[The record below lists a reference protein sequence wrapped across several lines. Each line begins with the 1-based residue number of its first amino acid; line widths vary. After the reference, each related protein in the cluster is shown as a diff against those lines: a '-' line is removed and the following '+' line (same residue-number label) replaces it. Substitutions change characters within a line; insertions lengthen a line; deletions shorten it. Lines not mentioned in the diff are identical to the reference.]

1 MSNSRPHCKL
11 LHHGVAANSSPKVI
25 ACIPRARSSGG
36 DDGDGDNKHH
46 EVDLVYASHLM
57 LNIASPREIS
67 IGITGISDENYG
79 VGDADDNTNNN
90 NVERIWNVK
99 QTLRTST
106 SLTEAETATA
116 AANVST
122 RTAKRVITCVVQ
134 LKLYQENGTVKNTT
148 ADNDVV
154 VLVIGFSDGS
164 LTSWIRPRE
173 QQDWKEHILLVSAA
187 DDRKDPSSSS
197 EISLEEAAMAA
208 TKGRS
213 ITDIDGF
220 FGYYDENEIEHNS
233 DNNKHMRRLNLSVC
247 ACSSGGAQ
255 YFRFSLTLDLDDAFG
270 NPNQATIKATKR
282 LILTPS
288 NTVKFNTI
296 ESKYVEES
304 GDDNNKNSFGMF
316 LVGTAAPRH
325 NKMHVLVVPPGSL
338 ENAIQTAP
346 IYSGSLTGHEDW
358 ITCFDWTKNI
368 STTPIDTSSDQGCDS
383 NPTSTGCCYLASG
396 SQDGVIR
403 LWKWVTTTTKMT
415 ATRTTSVDKDAGDF
429 SNSIVSDDDDIDLD
443 LEEEEIEGE
452 ARLEITQPSNDYEL
466 TTSVYLEA
474 LLIGHEDM
482 VTSVAW
488 HPDPKKLYDQ
498 DLILVSASMDRS
510 IFLWSSS
517 GESDCNNVGNNS
529 DGAWLPIARVG
540 SPSGILGG
548 T

>member
-1 MSNSRPHCKL
+1 MPQCKL
-11 LHHGVAANSSPKVI
+11 LHHGVAANSSSKVI
-25 ACIPRARSSGG
+25 ACIPRARSSAG
-36 DDGDGDNKHH
+36 DDGDNKHH

-67 IGITGISDENYG
+67 IGNTGNSDKNDG
-79 VGDADDNTNNN
+79 VEDADDNTKNNN
-90 NVERIWNVK
+90 NNIERIWNVK

-106 SLTEAETATA
+106 SLTEAETASA

-134 LKLYQENGTVKNTT
+134 LKVYQENRTVKNTT

-187 DDRKDPSSSS
+187 DDRNDPSSSS
-197 EISLEEAAMAA
+197 EILLEEAAMAA

-220 FGYYDENEIEHNS
+220 FGYYDENEHDG
-233 DNNKHMRRLNLSVC
+233 DNNNNKQMRKLNLSVC

-255 YFRFSLTLDLDDAFG
+255 YFRFSLTLDYDFG

-282 LILTPS
+282 LIQTPS

-296 ESKYVEES
+296 ESKYGEES

-316 LVGTAAPRH
+316 LVGTAAPRY
-325 NKMHVLVVPPGSL
+325 NKIHVLVVPPGPL

-368 STTPIDTSSDQGCDS
+368 STTPINTSSDQGSDS
-383 NPTSTGCCYLASG
+383 NPSSTECCYLASG

-415 ATRTTSVDKDAGDF
+415 AARTTSVEEDAGDF
-429 SNSIVSDDDDIDLD
+429 SNPVVSDDDDIDLD

>member
-1 MSNSRPHCKL
+1 MSNSMPRCRL

-25 ACIPRARSSGG
+25 ACIPRARSSDG
-36 DDGDGDNKHH
+36 DDGDNKHH
-46 EVDLVYASHLM
+46 EIDLVYASHLM
-57 LNIASPREIS
+57 LNIASPRQIS
-67 IGITGISDENYG
+67 IGNTGNSDENDG
-79 VGDADDNTNNN
+79 VGDADDSTNNN
-90 NVERIWNVK
+90 INIERIWNVK

-134 LKLYQENGTVKNTT
+134 LKLYQENGTVKNMT
-148 ADNDVV
+148 ADNDDVV

-173 QQDWKEHILLVSAA
+173 QQDWKEHVLLVSAV
-187 DDRKDPSSSS
+187 DDRKDDPTSSSS

-220 FGYYDENEIEHNS
+220 FGYYDENEQDG
-233 DNNKHMRRLNLSVC
+233 DNNKHMRRLNLSIC

-255 YFRFSLTLDLDDAFG
+255 YFRFSLTLDNDSG
-270 NPNQATIKATKR
+270 NPSQATIKATKR
-282 LILTPS
+282 LIQTPS

-296 ESKYVEES
+296 ESKYGEES
-304 GDDNNKNSFGMF
+304 VDDKNKNSFGVF

-325 NKMHVLVVPPGSL
+325 NKIHVLVVPPGSF

-368 STTPIDTSSDQGCDS
+368 STTPIDTDS
-383 NPTSTGCCYLASG
+383 NPTTTTECCYLASG

-415 ATRTTSVDKDAGDF
+415 GRTTSVEKDAGDF
-429 SNSIVSDDDDIDLD
+429 SNPIVSNDDDNNDDIDLD

-452 ARLEITQPSNDYEL
+452 ARLEITQSSNNYEL

-540 SPSGILGG
+540 NPSGILGG

>member
-1 MSNSRPHCKL
+1 MPQCKL

-25 ACIPRARSSGG
+25 ACIPRARSG
-36 DDGDGDNKHH
+36 DDGDGDNKHHH

-67 IGITGISDENYG
+67 IGNNDKNDG
-79 VGDADDNTNNN
+79 VGGADDNTNNN
-90 NVERIWNVK
+90 IERIWNVK

-134 LKLYQENGTVKNTT
+134 LKLYQDNGTVKNTT

-173 QQDWKEHILLVSAA
+173 QQDWKEHVLLVSAA
-187 DDRKDPSSSS
+187 DDRNDPSSSS
-197 EISLEEAAMAA
+197 GISLEEAAMAA

-220 FGYYDENEIEHNS
+220 FGYYDEVENENEHDG
-233 DNNKHMRRLNLSVC
+233 DNNKHNMRRLNLSVC

-255 YFRFSLTLDLDDAFG
+255 YFRFSLTLDNEFS

-282 LILTPS
+282 LIQTPS

-296 ESKYVEES
+296 ESKCREES

-325 NKMHVLVVPPGSL
+325 NKIHVLVVPPGSL

-368 STTPIDTSSDQGCDS
+368 STTPINTSSDQGFDS
-383 NPTSTGCCYLASG
+383 KQPSTECCYLASG

-415 ATRTTSVDKDAGDF
+415 AARTTSVEKDAGDF
-429 SNSIVSDDDDIDLD
+429 SNPIVSDDDDIDLD

-452 ARLEITQPSNDYEL
+452 ARLEITQPSNYYEL